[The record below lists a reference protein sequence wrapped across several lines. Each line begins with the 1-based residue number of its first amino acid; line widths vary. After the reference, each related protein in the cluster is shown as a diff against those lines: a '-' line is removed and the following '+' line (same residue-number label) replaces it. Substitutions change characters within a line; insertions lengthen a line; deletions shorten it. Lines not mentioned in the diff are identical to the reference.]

1 MARAVATAVIAFG
14 AAIGT
19 GAGAMSASAQ
29 APVSRPPQASA
40 PCGPVPPGR
49 AGGYCGDGGPVELAR
64 LAAPRDVAALANGD
78 LLVAD
83 DQADVIRRISAGR
96 ITTVAGLG
104 VPGHAPPSAPASV
117 ADVALSDPRGVA
129 GLADGSFAIADAGL
143 RAVLVVTPDGR
154 VRTVLD
160 RRTLA
165 VPVDVVAIDA
175 NTLAV
180 TDAAAGKVLAVD
192 LRDGT
197 TRTLARGLATPG
209 QVSLDPASSG
219 LVVSEQTASPELRAR
234 RPTAGVVVR
243 LTPDGAQTVVA
254 GPGAAGVAGGLRFE
268 RLAGVFA
275 RPDGTVLVA
284 DRHVVYAVFPGSG
297 AVSVLAGV
305 PPADVP
311 GITSAQAVA
320 PGQSVARVTPGQAEG
335 IAVAGG
341 DLLIADSGT
350 SQIRRA
356 PDAQFQPA
364 APAPPAAEVA
374 FGMSGLSP
382 ARTPHYAT
390 RAPGAPAPCVPG
402 GGLSSA
408 YHATMVA
415 HHFIRVNF
423 SLAHTV
429 LAVALARSPADRD
442 SHVSY
447 KKVGQPPADGVV
459 LVRPKARGSWYVR
472 VRARGGC
479 NQSGPLPLG

>member
-1 MARAVATAVIAFG
+1 VASAAIAVV
-14 AAIGT
+14 AAIG
-19 GAGAMSASAQ
+19 AGAAAMPASAQ
-29 APVSRPPQASA
+29 ALASLPPQASA
-40 PCGPVPPGR
+40 PCGPVPPGQ
-49 AGGYCGDGGPVELAR
+49 AGGYCGDGGPVKLAQ
-64 LAAPRDVAALANGD
+64 LEAPRDVAALANGD

-83 DQADVIRRISAGR
+83 GQAGVIRRISAGR
-96 ITTVAGLG
+96 IATVAGLG
-104 VPGHAPPSAPASV
+104 VPGDAPPSAPSSV
-117 ADVALSDPRGVA
+117 AHVALSDPRGVA

-143 RAVLVVTPDGR
+143 RAVLLVTPGGR

-209 QVSLDPASSG
+209 QIALDPASRG
-219 LVVSEQTASPELRAR
+219 LVVSEQSASPEMRAR
-234 RPTAGVVVR
+234 RATAGVVVR
-243 LTPDGAQTVVA
+243 LTPDGAHTIVA

-275 RPDGTVLVA
+275 RPDGAVLVA
-284 DRHVVYAVFPGSG
+284 DRHVVYAVFPASG

-311 GITSAQAVA
+311 GIRPAQAVA
-320 PGQSVARVTPGQAEG
+320 PGQSVAGVTPGQAEG

-341 DLLIADSGT
+341 DLLIADAGT

-356 PDAQFQPA
+356 PDAQVQPA
-364 APAPPAAEVA
+364 APAPPAAEA
-374 FGMSGLSP
+374 AYGMSGLSP
-382 ARTPHYAT
+382 LRTPLYAM
-390 RAPGAPAPCVPG
+390 RAPGAPAPCVAG
-402 GGLSSA
+402 GGLAAA

-429 LAVALARSPADRD
+429 LTVALARSPADRD

-447 KKVGQPPADGVV
+447 KTVKQPPADGVV
-459 LVRPKARGSWYVR
+459 LVKPKARGSWYVR